1 MTTNNKLKVGVIMG
15 GKSSECE
22 VSLATGRYILNLLD
36 PQKYTGF
43 AIYMDKLGGFW
54 KLPLKL
60 VIMNTTRDLETRLDE
75 AEKVSYEELSN
86 LIDFAFI
93 ALLGKFGEDGAIQG
107 LLELLGIPYTGSGIL
122 ASSIAMHKR
131 VSKRLLQA
139 NGFVVGKD
147 ITLYR
152 ADFKTRVS
160 LDAINQNIN
169 ATFGYPVIVKPVT
182 EGSSIGVTFVSESS
196 DLEDA
201 INEAFKWDDEL
212 LIEEFINGQE
222 FMCVIIGNK
231 NPTAMKPSEV
241 EFQGKIFTYDEKYMP
256 GKAVYHTP
264 IRTKEENIKDIQE
277 QAERAY
283 EFLGILGFG
292 RVDGFL
298 KGDRVYLSEPHTGT
312 IMVPSSYV
320 FQQAT
325 LQDIPENSEE
335 EHTMKLEDRQI
346 KTKGGN
352 KFNPKTFIT
361 NVIEM
366 GIEAHTNKKGVL

>member
-1 MTTNNKLKVGVIMG
+1 MNTEKKLKVGVLMG

-22 VSLATGRYILNLLD
+22 ISLATGRYILNLLE
-36 PQKYTGF
+36 PQKYQGVP
-43 AIYMDKLGGFW
+43 IYMDKSGKFW

-60 VIMNTTRDLETRLDE
+60 VIMNSTRDVEARLDE
-75 AEKVSYEELSN
+75 AERVTYEEVRD

-107 LLELLGIPYTGSGIL
+107 LLEMLSIPYSGSGIL

-139 NGFVVGKD
+139 NGFDVAKD
-147 ITLYR
+147 IYLYR
-152 ADFKTRVS
+152 ADYGTSVTKEDLNESIKT
-160 LDAINQNIN
+160 
-169 ATFGYPVIVKPVT
+169 TFTYPVIVKPAS
-182 EGSSIGVTFVSESS
+182 EGSSVGVTFVAEFS

-212 LIEEFINGQE
+212 LIEEFIQGQE
-222 FMCVIIGNK
+222 FMCVIIGND
-231 NPTAMKPSEV
+231 NPTALKPSEV
-241 EFQGKIFTYDEKYMP
+241 EFQGEIFTYDEKYMP

-264 IRTKEENIKDIQE
+264 IRSEEKNVKNIQE
-277 QAERAY
+277 QAEKAY
-283 EFLGILGFG
+283 SFLGIKGFG

-298 KGDRVYLSEPHTGT
+298 KEDRVYLSEPHTGT

-325 LQDIPENSEE
+325 LQDMPEDIP
-335 EHTMKLEDRQI
+335 TKI
-346 KTKGGN
+346 KAKGGN
-352 KFNPKTFIT
+352 KFNPRTFIT
-361 NVIEM
+361 NVIDM
-366 GIEAHTNKKGVL
+366 GIEAHSNKKGVL